1 LWSTPNLVGAG
12 LLAKASSWA
21 LQGSRPLRR
30 QVSLA
35 PTKSPP
41 TPGAIARRRPAEH
54 LDKLGEKAHGAS
66 LNTATSP
73 KYFDN
78 PAVICNDNFV
88 SVLIVF
94 GTLAFY
100 PKHVM

>member
-1 LWSTPNLVGAG
+1 MGAAR
-12 LLAKASSWA
+12 LEAASPAS
-21 LQGSRPLRR
+21 QSRSH
-30 QVSLA
+30 Q
-35 PTKSPP
+35 KPP
-41 TPGAIARRRPAEH
+41 TPSAIARRRPAEH
-54 LDKLGEKAHGAS
+54 LDKLGEEAHGAS
-66 LNTATSP
+66 LSTATSP